1 MNRVRV
7 ASRLRNIMRLMDKA
21 FAMVRSWLKGR
32 LKTLSDGLF
41 FRTALTGITQT
52 LRYAVDGQVNHQQGV
67 RIVGL
72 FA

>member
-32 LKTLSDGLF
+32 LKTVSDGLF
-41 FRTALTGITQT
+41 SVLP
-52 LRYAVDGQVNHQQGV
+52 
-67 RIVGL
+67 
-72 FA
+72 

>member
-32 LKTLSDGLF
+32 LKIVSDGLF
-41 FRTALTGITQT
+41 FRTSLTGITQT